1 MSSARNGRI
10 ALVHLVALFSL
21 AVAYPLLELLG
32 RSPEFFV
39 AHRLEE
45 RDLAVFVL
53 IVAAVLPLLLVA
65 VAWLAGRLSGR
76 VGSAVVGFLR
86 PLLAAAIVL
95 MAVRHLP
102 APGWVLVLVA
112 LAAGVAVEA
121 ACRLTPAARLFVAL
135 LVPAFVLAPLLFVF
149 SSPASQLFRYPVNAF
164 FGDAP
169 PRVRAP
175 VVLVVFDQLP
185 LVSLIDADGSLDRG
199 AYPNF
204 AALADTATWYRQ
216 TSSVADRT
224 EMAIPAILTGRSP
237 RRGQVPTA
245 SGHPDNLF
253 TGLAPAYALH
263 VQEPMTR
270 LCPPWL
276 CPDETPLAD
285 RLQAAG
291 ADATI
296 AYLHRLL
303 PADLADDLPD
313 IRHDWRG
320 FWHKEV
326 QDRFKRENR
335 EDRRPFDWVDA
346 IAPDAAKPTLHF
358 LHVLLPHEPFIYL
371 PTGQMATTFR
381 HIPGLYGDEQWVTD
395 EWQVASNYQRHL
407 LQVGA
412 ADQFLGRLLA
422 RLKQAGLFDQALV
435 IVCADHGASFRPG
448 EHYKKPDRVN
458 FVDIMNVPLLVKLP
472 GQRQGRISDR
482 PAETIDVVP
491 TIMDVLRVPRRGR
504 RDGRSL
510 LDEHTPPKTSVRMYY
525 DAAARRY
532 RTEPQRLAA
541 AMLESARRKVALFG
555 TGPAW
560 NPRMNFTAELV
571 GRPVSDFRIDEGPPA
586 METRVDRPHLYRSV
600 DPSGSFVPALITG
613 TVRALQ
619 GRLERQVLAV
629 AVNGLV
635 LATSRVVTSGSR
647 DEGTWSAMVRPD
659 RLRSGVNE
667 IAVYEVEALPRGA
680 GFAFRSTAPLDGGGD

>member
-1 MSSARNGRI
+1 MRWSRNERI
-10 ALVHLVALFSL
+10 ALVHLVALVSL
-21 AVAYPLLELLG
+21 GVAYPLLELLG

-39 AHRLEE
+39 AHRLQG

-53 IVAAVLPLLLVA
+53 IVAAGPPLLLA
-65 VAWLAGRLSGR
+65 LAAWVAGRLSAR
-76 VGSAVVGFLR
+76 LGSVVVGIVR
-86 PLLAAAIVL
+86 PLLAAASVL
-95 MAVRHLP
+95 TAVRHLP
-102 APGWVLVLVA
+102 APGWVLVVAA
-112 LAAGVAVEA
+112 LAAGAAVEVG
-121 ACRLTPAARLFVAL
+121 CRRASPVRLFVAL
-135 LVPAFVLAPLLFVF
+135 LAPAFVLAPLLFAF
-149 SSPASQLFRYPVNAF
+149 ASPASSLFRSAENAF
-164 FGDAP
+164 FGDAA
-169 PRVRAP
+169 PRVPAP

-185 LVSLIDADGSLDRG
+185 LVSLIDGEGRLDRS

-276 CPDETPLAD
+276 CPDETPLSQ

-291 ADATI
+291 ADASI

-303 PADLADDLPD
+303 PADLAEELPD
-313 IRHDWRG
+313 VRHDWRG
-320 FWHKEV
+320 FWHTEV

-335 EDRRPFDWVDA
+335 DDRRPFDWVDA
-346 IAPDAAKPTLHF
+346 IGPDAAKPTLHF

-381 HIPGLYGDEQWVTD
+381 HVPGLYGDEQWVAD

-412 ADQFLGRLLA
+412 ADRFLGALLA
-422 RLKQAGLFDQALV
+422 RLKETAVFDRALV

-448 EHYKKPDRVN
+448 GHYKKPDRVN
-458 FVDIMNVPLLVKLP
+458 FADIMNVPLLVKLP
-472 GQRQGRISDR
+472 GQRQGRLSDR

-491 TIMDVLRVPRRGR
+491 TIMDVLRVPKRGR

-510 LDEHTPPKTSVRMYY
+510 LDETLPPKPFVQMYF
-525 DAAARRY
+525 DAAARRH
-532 RTEPQRLAA
+532 RTDPARLAA
-541 AMLESARRKVALFG
+541 AMMESARRKVSLFG

-560 NPRMNFTAELV
+560 DPRMNFTAELV
-571 GRPVSDFRIDEGPPA
+571 GRPLTAFQIDEGPQA
-586 METRVDRPHLYRSV
+586 METRIDRPHLYRAV
-600 DPSGSFVPALITG
+600 DPSGDFVPALISG
-613 TVRALQ
+613 SVRALQ
-619 GRLERQVLAV
+619 GRLDRQVLAV
-629 AVNGLV
+629 AVNGTV

-659 RLRSGVNE
+659 RLRAGENR
-667 IAVYEVEALPRGA
+667 IAVYEVEALPGGR
-680 GFAFRSTAPLDGGGD
+680 AFRFRPTAPLDGGGA

>member
-1 MSSARNGRI
+1 MSGQRNERI

-21 AVAYPLLELLG
+21 AIAYPLLELLG

-39 AHRLEE
+39 AHRLEGP
-45 RDLAVFVL
+45 DLAAFVL
-53 IVAAVLPLLLVA
+53 IVAVVLPLLLV
-65 VAWLAGRLSGR
+65 LGTSIAGRLSGR
-76 VGSAVVGFLR
+76 LASVIVGTLR
-86 PLLAAAIVL
+86 PLLVAAIVL
-95 MAVRHLP
+95 MAARHLP
-102 APGWVLVLVA
+102 APGWALVLVS
-112 LAAGVAVEA
+112 LAVGVAVEVG
-121 ACRLTPAARLFVAL
+121 CRLASSVRLFVAL
-135 LVPAFVLAPLLFVF
+135 LAPAFVLAPLLFVF
-149 SSPASQLFRYPVNAF
+149 WSPASRLFRSAENAF

-185 LVSLIDADGSLDRG
+185 LVSLIDADGRLDRS
-199 AYPNF
+199 AYPSF

-216 TSSVADRT
+216 ASSVADRT

-276 CPDETPLAD
+276 CPDETPLAQ
-285 RLQAAG
+285 RLEAAG
-291 ADATI
+291 ADASI

-303 PADLADDLPD
+303 PADLAGELPD
-313 IRHDWRG
+313 VRQDWRG

-326 QDRFKRENR
+326 QDRFKRENL
-335 EDRRPFDWVDA
+335 EDRRPFEWVEA
-346 IAPDAAKPTLHF
+346 IAPDAPKPTLHF

-381 HIPGLYGDEQWVTD
+381 HIPGLYGDEQWTAD

-412 ADQFLGRLLA
+412 ADQFLGKLLA
-422 RLKQAGLFDQALV
+422 RLKQTGLFDRSLV

-448 EHYKKPDRVN
+448 GHYKKPDRIN
-458 FVDIMNVPLLVKLP
+458 FPDIMNVPLLVKLP
-472 GQRQGRISDR
+472 GQREKRISDR
-482 PAETIDVVP
+482 PAETIDIVP
-491 TIMDVLRVPRRGR
+491 TIMDVLRVPRPGQ

-510 LDEHTPPKTSVRMYY
+510 LDESTPPRANVQMYY
-525 DAAARRY
+525 DAARRRH
-532 RTEPQRLAA
+532 RTEPARLASG
-541 AMLESARRKVALFG
+541 MIESARRKIALFG
-555 TGPAW
+555 PGPAW

-571 GRPVSDFRIDEGPPA
+571 GRPVAGFPVDGQPA
-586 METRVDRPHLYRSV
+586 METRVDRPQLYRSV
-600 DPSGSFVPALITG
+600 DPSGYFVPALITG
-613 TVRALQ
+613 SVRALQ
-619 GRLERQVLAV
+619 GSLDHQVLAV
-629 AVNGLV
+629 AVNGTV

-659 RLRSGVNE
+659 RLRAGAND
-667 IAVYEVEALPRGA
+667 IAVYEVEASSGGR
-680 GFAFRSTAPLDGGGD
+680 FTFRSTAPLDGGDD